1 MVTLPDQLCSRLARI
16 VQVSCFRIVV
26 KACFMFERKS
36 MSVLPLRS
44 RHRLRRS
51 ICCLLAIAFLIVP
64 FAGVQH
70 ISAQTPAASPET
82 AGDVLPE
89 GPLGEQIGWVIGAAN
104 GDVNVTDPSVI
115 SAHFSPEFVQE
126 IGLPGLISFAYGLVR
141 TYSPVTIDSVTPSAD
156 GASAVT
162 MLTAADGTP
171 LRFSLAIDPA
181 TGLITGLEIVP
192 ADRAPLEAS
201 PVASPAASPV
211 ASPVVAAEPPPTWAE
226 IGDDYTAAVAKIQE
240 SGKQAVGAFM
250 SGDFGALAGSF
261 REDLQT
267 SIDPAVFDAAYASL
281 TTNRV
286 HFEFAEVGAIFDG
299 HVADGKM
306 DGFFTQGALTTFSL
320 AADDPQDGD
329 VPTGLW
335 EGVIGNGQLEFSVT
349 FAGTAGALTA
359 TLDIPSQDID
369 DAPLRAVS
377 FAAERPI
384 GAFIDMRVQ
393 PLGGANNGYAEA
405 HEWGAGIITLNVIVD
420 ESGVLTSFFGSPQWP
435 LPADPATTSIS
446 ANLPFDGAWVILWG
460 GDTEFQNYHAV
471 APQQRHAYDIAI
483 WKNGGT
489 HSGDGTNLEDF
500 YAYGQTVLAPV
511 AGDVVETANAYPDIP
526 TSYAQAADPS
536 AAQEAADLS
545 ANVPPVGNHV
555 VIETADGQFV
565 YLAHMQP
572 GSVQVAVGDTVAIG
586 DAIGLVGNSGNT
598 SEPHIHI
605 HAQTALDL
613 FDPAAIGVPIAFDD
627 VVVNGEPATGI
638 QPVIGDIVEPAK

>member
-1 MVTLPDQLCSRLARI
+1 
-16 VQVSCFRIVV
+16 
-26 KACFMFERKS
+26 

-44 RHRLRRS
+44 SHRLRR
-51 ICCLLAIAFLIVP
+51 IIHVLLAIAFLIVP
-64 FAGVQH
+64 FAGAQQV
-70 ISAQTPAASPET
+70 SAQTPAA
-82 AGDVLPE
+82 DVLPE
-89 GPLGEQIGWVIGAAN
+89 GLLGEQIGWVIGAAN

-115 SAHFSPEFVQE
+115 SAHFSPEFVKE

-162 MLTAADGTP
+162 MLTAADGTL

-192 ADRAPLEAS
+192 ADQASPEAS
-201 PVASPAASPV
+201 PVTSPEASPAASPV

-226 IGDDYTAAVAKIQE
+226 IGDDYAAAVAKIQE
-240 SGKQAVGAFM
+240 SGKQAVRAFL
-250 SGDFGALAGSF
+250 SGDSATLARSF

-267 SIDPAVFDAAYASL
+267 SIESAVFDAAYASL

-306 DGFFTQGALTTFSL
+306 NGFFTQGAVTTFSL
-320 AADDPQDGD
+320 AADNPQASDTH
-329 VPTGLW
+329 TGVW

-349 FAGTAGALTA
+349 FAGTADALTA

-369 DAPLRAVS
+369 DAPLSAVS
-377 FAAERPI
+377 FEAERPI
-384 GAFIDMRVQ
+384 GAFLDRRVQ

-405 HEWGAGIITLNVIVD
+405 YEWGAGIITLNAIVD
-420 ESGVLTSFFGSPQWP
+420 ESGALTSFFGSPQWP
-435 LPADPATTSIS
+435 LPAGPAPASMN

-483 WKNGGT
+483 WENGST
-489 HSGDGTNLEDF
+489 HSGDGTKLEDF

-511 AGDVVETANAYPDIP
+511 AGEVVETANEYPDIP

-536 AAQEAADLS
+536 AVQEAVDLS
-545 ANVPPVGNHV
+545 ANVPVVGNHV
-555 VIETADGQFV
+555 VIKTADGQFV

-572 GSVQVAVGDTVAIG
+572 GSVRVAVGDTVEIG

-605 HAQTALDL
+605 HAQTALNL
-613 FDPAAIGVPIAFDD
+613 TDPAAIGVPIAFDD

-638 QPVIGDIVEPAK
+638 QPVIGDIVEPAT